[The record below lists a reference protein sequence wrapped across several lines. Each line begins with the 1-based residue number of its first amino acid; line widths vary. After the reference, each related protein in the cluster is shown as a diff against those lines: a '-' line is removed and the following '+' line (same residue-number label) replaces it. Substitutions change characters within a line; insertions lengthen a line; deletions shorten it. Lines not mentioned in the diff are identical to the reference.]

1 MKKRANAGEAPENKE
16 SGFRAAKKN
25 AQQSTARRAVVP
37 TRVAAR
43 ARVGARAGTPV
54 YKARGACIFVMCR
67 ESSAGGTLNTSKGTH
82 TGGYVSVRELAAL
95 MQRAS
100 ETVGAPGAL
109 VFGQRKVGEVI
120 WEEDG
125 EQQVLMWPVARGDW
139 PFISDTKP
147 KIVHSDDGLCERWG
161 LDSVHV
167 VRCEHV
173 GCTGAS
179 RAAHALRVLRG
190 LVREHGVQC
199 TERGATASSGVGGLC
214 ASTLK
219 DAQTSARVLALH
231 PVHA

>member
-1 MKKRANAGEAPENKE
+1 
-16 SGFRAAKKN
+16 
-25 AQQSTARRAVVP
+25 
-37 TRVAAR
+37 
-43 ARVGARAGTPV
+43 
-54 YKARGACIFVMCR
+54 MCR
-67 ESSAGGTLNTSKGTH
+67 ESSAGGTQNTSKGMH
-82 TGGYVSVRELAAL
+82 TRGYVSVRELAAL
-95 MQRAS
+95 MQQAS

-190 LVREHGVQC
+190 LVREHGVPC
-199 TERGATASSGVGGLC
+199 TECSATASSGVGGLC
-214 ASTLK
+214 ACTLK
-219 DAQTSARVLALH
+219 EAPAGARVVPLH
-231 PVHA
+231 EVHA